1 MSRRR
6 RPAALLCGFI
16 AVSLLSSSCGLKPE
30 QKDALKQGTASGAG
44 GNAAASTG
52 GAVQDPSLGGTTGGG
67 AATTGGAG
75 TTTGT
80 IAAGTSGSSGGFS
93 TGGTT
98 GTSGTSGTSGT
109 TGGTTGVAAAPQGT
123 SKCSTAGGNATG
135 ITKSTINIGI
145 HAPQTG
151 TGAPLPPSFKDG
163 VATYWKDPA
172 HKICGRT
179 VVVDFQDDKYTPS
192 TARDVCGPMSRRDFI
207 VIGAAGTDQIQ
218 SCATMPDIAGKG
230 VPYLSAGVTTNGL
243 TGLPH
248 YFATTL
254 TYADQSSL
262 VLRNA
267 KTQGLG
273 MKKWAVVTSRT
284 DNFKDARNSMEAV
297 LKAAGIPF
305 VDKQVDATN
314 DSGQQSRAAQT
325 GVELASG
332 NFDTV
337 YVDTAPGYFLFM
349 AGSASKQGFMGT
361 YTGPGVTMTE
371 VTVAQLVCSSS
382 GGLVKANFLAP
393 YPGIDRVTE
402 DFKKAY
408 GTKYD
413 DIKWSLWGLSQAL
426 EQILNAS
433 SSLTREG
440 LIASMPR
447 MSNQNGVYPPTKFN
461 GGHFGGT
468 GAYSQKLNC
477 SETEPDG
484 NNQPGQW
491 DTVGPVLY
499 K

>member
-1 MSRRR
+1 
-6 RPAALLCGFI
+6 
-16 AVSLLSSSCGLKPE
+16 
-30 QKDALKQGTASGAG
+30 
-44 GNAAASTG
+44 
-52 GAVQDPSLGGTTGGG
+52 
-67 AATTGGAG
+67 
-75 TTTGT
+75 
-80 IAAGTSGSSGGFS
+80 
-93 TGGTT
+93 
-98 GTSGTSGTSGT
+98 
-109 TGGTTGVAAAPQGT
+109 
-123 SKCSTAGGNATG
+123 
-135 ITKSTINIGI
+135 
-145 HAPQTG
+145 G

-192 TARDVCGPMSRRDFI
+192 TARDVCGPMSRRDFL
-207 VIGAAGTDQIQ
+207 VVGAAGTDQIQ

-243 TGLPH
+243 VGLKH

-267 KTQGLG
+267 KAQGMG
-273 MKKWAVVTSRT
+273 MKKWGVVTSRT

-297 LKAAGIPF
+297 LKQAGIPF
-305 VDKQVDATN
+305 DDIQVDATS
-314 DSGQQSRAAQT
+314 DSGQQSRATQS
-325 GVELASG
+325 GVQIASG
-332 NFDTV
+332 GYDTV

-349 AGSASKQGFMGT
+349 AQSASKQGFMGT

-371 VTVAQLVCSSS
+371 VTVAQLVCGST

-393 YPGIDRVTE
+393 YPGIDRVT
-402 DFKKAY
+402 DAFKKAY

-426 EQILNAS
+426 EQILNSS
-433 SSLTREG
+433 SSLTRQG
-440 LIASMPR
+440 LIASMPK
-447 MSNQNGVYPPTKFN
+447 MSLPNGVYPPTKFN

-491 DTVGPVLY
+491 DTIGPVLY

>member
-6 RPAALLCGFI
+6 PAHLVCALL
-16 AVSLLSSSCGLKPE
+16 ALSLVGTACGLKPE
-30 QKDALKQGTASGAG
+30 QRDALKQSSTAAGAG
-44 GNAAASTG
+44 TTG
-52 GAVQDPSLGGTTGGG
+52 GAVAPGALG
-67 AATTGGAG
+67 
-75 TTTGT
+75 
-80 IAAGTSGSSGGFS
+80 
-93 TGGTT
+93 
-98 GTSGTSGTSGT
+98 GT
-109 TGGTTGVAAAPQGT
+109 TGGTTGGALATTGGATGGTSGTFNGTTGGAPISGTGGGTTGGTSTGGTSGTTTGTAAAPTGG
-123 SKCSTAGGNATG
+123 KCSTAGGDATG

-192 TARDVCGPMSRRDFI
+192 TARDVCGPMSRRDFL
-207 VIGAAGTDQIQ
+207 VVGAAGTDQIQ

-243 TGLPH
+243 VGLNH

-267 KTQGLG
+267 KAQGMG

-297 LKAAGIPF
+297 LKQAGVPF
-305 VDKQVDATN
+305 VDIQVDATS
-314 DSGQQSRAAQT
+314 DSGQQSRATQT
-325 GVELASG
+325 GVQIASG
-332 NFDTV
+332 GYDTV

-349 AGSASKQGFMGT
+349 AQSASKQGFMGT

-371 VTVAQLVCSSS
+371 VTVAQLTCGST
-382 GGLVKANFLAP
+382 GGLIKANFLAP
-393 YPGIDRVTE
+393 YPGIDRATN

-408 GTKYD
+408 GPKYD

-426 EQILNAS
+426 EQILNSS
-433 SSLTREG
+433 SSLTRQG
-440 LIASMPR
+440 LIASMPH
-447 MSNQNGVYPPTKFN
+447 MSLPNGVYPPTKFN

-468 GAYSQKLNC
+468 GAFSQKLNC

-491 DTVGPVLY
+491 DTIGPVLY

>member
-6 RPAALLCGFI
+6 PAHLVCALL
-16 AVSLLSSSCGLKPE
+16 ALSLVGTACGLKPA
-30 QKDALKQGTASGAG
+30 QRDALKQSGTAAG
-44 GNAAASTG
+44 PGTTG
-52 GAVQDPSLGGTTGGG
+52 GAVAPGNLG
-67 AATTGGAG
+67 
-75 TTTGT
+75 
-80 IAAGTSGSSGGFS
+80 
-93 TGGTT
+93 
-98 GTSGTSGTSGT
+98 GT
-109 TGGTTGVAAAPQGT
+109 TGGTTGAALATTGGATGGTSGTFNGTTGGAPISGTGGTTTGGTSGGGTSGATTGSVAAPAGG
-123 SKCSTAGGNATG
+123 KCSTAGGDATG
-135 ITKSTINIGI
+135 VTKSTINIGI

-172 HKICGRT
+172 HKVCGRT

-192 TARDVCGPMSRRDFI
+192 TARDVCGPMSRRDFL
-207 VIGAAGTDQIQ
+207 VVGAAGTDQIQ

-243 TGLPH
+243 VGLKH

-267 KTQGLG
+267 KAQGMG

-297 LKAAGIPF
+297 LKQAGVPY
-305 VDKQVDATN
+305 VDIQVDATS
-314 DSGQQSRAAQT
+314 DSGQQSRATQT
-325 GVELASG
+325 GVQIASG
-332 NFDTV
+332 GYDTV

-349 AGSASKQGFMGT
+349 AQSASKQGFMGT

-371 VTVAQLVCSSS
+371 VTVAQLTCGST
-382 GGLVKANFLAP
+382 GGLIKANFLAP
-393 YPGIDRVTE
+393 YPGIDRATS

-408 GTKYD
+408 GPKYD

-426 EQILNAS
+426 EQILNQS
-433 SSLTREG
+433 SSLTRQG
-440 LIASMPR
+440 LIASMPH
-447 MSNQNGVYPPTKFN
+447 MSLPNGVYPPTKFN

-468 GAYSQKLNC
+468 GAFSQKLNC

-491 DTVGPVLY
+491 DTIGPVLY

>member
-1 MSRRR
+1 MFVVARQVNARHTT
-6 RPAALLCGFI
+6 
-16 AVSLLSSSCGLKPE
+16 SSDEAPRLVP
-30 QKDALKQGTASGAG
+30 
-44 GNAAASTG
+44 
-52 GAVQDPSLGGTTGGG
+52 
-67 AATTGGAG
+67 
-75 TTTGT
+75 
-80 IAAGTSGSSGGFS
+80 TSEK
-93 TGGTT
+93 
-98 GTSGTSGTSGT
+98 
-109 TGGTTGVAAAPQGT
+109 VWQ
-123 SKCSTAGGNATG
+123 
-135 ITKSTINIGI
+135 
-145 HAPQTG
+145 
-151 TGAPLPPSFKDG
+151 
-163 VATYWKDPA
+163 
-172 HKICGRT
+172 
-179 VVVDFQDDKYTPS
+179 
-192 TARDVCGPMSRRDFI
+192 RDFI

-267 KTQGLG
+267 KAQGLG
-273 MKKWAVVTSRT
+273 LKKWAVVTSRT

-305 VDKQVDATN
+305 DDKQVDATS

-325 GVELASG
+325 GVEIASG
-332 NFDTV
+332 GYDTV

-371 VTVAQLVCSSS
+371 VTVAQLVCGSS

-393 YPGIDRVTE
+393 YPGIDRATD

-440 LIASMPR
+440 LIASMPH
-447 MSNQNGVYPPTKFN
+447 MSNPNGVYPPTKFN

-468 GAYSQKLNC
+468 GAFSQKLNC
-477 SETEPDG
+477 GETEPDG

-491 DTVGPVLY
+491 DTIGGVLY